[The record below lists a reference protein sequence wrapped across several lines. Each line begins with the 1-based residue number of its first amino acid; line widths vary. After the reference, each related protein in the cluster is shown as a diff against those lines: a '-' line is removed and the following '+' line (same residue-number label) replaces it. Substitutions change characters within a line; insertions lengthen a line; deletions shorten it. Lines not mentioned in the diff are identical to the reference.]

1 MRFSRDGKKPH
12 ISRDGIYLR
21 EGAEYVGPFYSRED
35 AERFLVLMEFCGESR
50 EGIEIVK
57 MDNAA
62 ASARLPEKKGK
73 EHGGGE
79 QTKA

>member
-1 MRFSRDGKKPH
+1 MSRN
-12 ISRDGIYLR
+12 GIYLR

-50 EGIEIVK
+50 EGIENVK

-62 ASARLPEKKGK
+62 KKVSNAVPV
-73 EHGGGE
+73 EELQQLHD
-79 QTKA
+79 KATRSPSRSSTS